1 MVIKPKVKM
10 IIVPQHQQ
18 NSRSALTAATFGD
31 LQDGLSVNLLHK
43 EEKSLKQ
50 KRKSRAVM

>member
-1 MVIKPKVKM
+1 MVIKPKVKI